1 MLKKIR
7 KSKSFT
13 LAIIAILIIIFF
25 AILNKNY
32 ISADN
37 IRNIMNA
44 ASVSGIVAVGMGCL
58 LISGEADL
66 SAGAVAA
73 MGGVLCA
80 YMLQAGFP
88 WPLAVLIALCFGAF
102 AGLFNAFLCYK
113 LHFFSFIAT
122 LAMQS
127 VWTGLVLVITKS
139 NNIAVANE
147 GFWKIGSAR
156 VFRFFPLPFVIMVL
170 LFVIYG
176 LILSNTR
183 FGRKLYMVGGN
194 RAAARL
200 AGINANKVHT
210 IMLINCSTL
219 ASLAGVV
226 LAARMHNG
234 SPTACQSAS
243 LDAITASCLGGI
255 AFTGGTGG
263 MVGGIIGLLM
273 LECFNNGLTVVGLGA
288 YWQVVASGILL
299 IAALTLDYFNE
310 KSRVRALKLAA
321 AESKKA

>member
-13 LAIIAILIIIFF
+13 LAIIVVLIIIFF
-25 AILNKNY
+25 TILNKNY
-32 ISADN
+32 MSGDN

-66 SAGAVAA
+66 SAGSVAA

-80 YMLQAGFP
+80 YMLQAGLA
-88 WPLAVLIALCFGAF
+88 WPLAVLITLCFGAF

-139 NNIAVANE
+139 NNVAISNE
-147 GFWKIGSAR
+147 GFWKIGSTR
-156 VFRFFPLPFVIMVL
+156 VFGFFPLPFVIMLL

-176 LILSNTR
+176 IILSNTR

-200 AGINANKVHT
+200 AGINADKIHT

-219 ASLAGVV
+219 ASLAGIV

-234 SPTACQSAS
+234 SPTACSSSS

-255 AFTGGTGG
+255 AFTGGSGG
-263 MVGGIIGLLM
+263 MVGGVIGLLM
-273 LECFNNGLTVVGLGA
+273 LACFNNGLTVAGLDA
-288 YWQVVASGILL
+288 YWQVVASGLLL
-299 IAALTLDYFNE
+299 IAALTLDFINE
-310 KSRVRALKLAA
+310 RSRIRALKAGAA
-321 AESKKA
+321 DSKKA

>member
-32 ISADN
+32 ISGDN

-88 WPLAVLIALCFGAF
+88 WPLAVLLALAFGAF

-127 VWTGLVLVITKS
+127 VWTGLCLVITKS
-139 NNIAVANE
+139 NNIAIANE
-147 GFWKIGSAR
+147 NFWKIGSTR
-156 VFRFFPLPFVIMVL
+156 VFGFFPLPFVITIL

-176 LILSNTR
+176 ILLSSTR

-200 AGINANKVHT
+200 AGINGDKLHT
-210 IMLINCSTL
+210 IMLVNCSTL
-219 ASLAGVV
+219 GSLAGIV

-234 SPTACQSAS
+234 APTACQNSS

-263 MVGGIIGLLM
+263 MVGGVIGLLM
-273 LECFNNGLTVVGLGA
+273 LECFNNGLTVVGLNA
-288 YWQVVASGILL
+288 YWQLVASGLLL
-299 IAALTLDYFNE
+299 ILALTFDFFNE
-310 KSRVRALKLAA
+310 KSRIRALKAGTA
-321 AESKKA
+321 DKKA